1 MGKGTRKME
10 RTNVKDVFLGGRR
23 NACVLLVTL
32 SMVLRRRRSA
42 GRRIEPARTNS
53 CGDRPREPA
62 RTNCRADWLP
72 ERAGPGEWLRR
83 QPAQV
88 ERACKALARI
98 VSLVGE
104 FRY

>member
-42 GRRIEPARTNS
+42 GRRQTSA
-53 CGDRPREPA
+53 
-62 RTNCRADWLP
+62 
-72 ERAGPGEWLRR
+72 R
-83 QPAQV
+83 QPSLRQS
-88 ERACKALARI
+88 KALAEAPLTTRHETTVI
-98 VSLVGE
+98 TICGDEVTVHTASNIGADVWGE
-104 FRY
+104 SGTTSVQ